1 VAEATARV
9 ASGLAGTAVSTGTSS
24 SAATVASTATT
35 EASASAIVSTTT
47 LGAVTGNVALLA
59 ALVALLSAA
68 GGTPHTG
75 TSLLGALTADV
86 AGTTAAVACLLG
98 LRVLALAAHVALLSA
113 VVAGRGSLGGAL
125 GGAVGRVSAC
135 CSCKLEYEWRKAEFD
150 LQL

>member
-1 VAEATARV
+1 VAEATAGV
-9 ASGLAGTAVSTGTSS
+9 ASGLAGTAVSTSTTG
-24 SAATVASTATT
+24 SAAVASTATA
-35 EASASAIVSTTT
+35 EATASAISVTTT
-47 LGAVTGNVALLA
+47 LGAVTGNVTPLA
-59 ALVALLSAA
+59 ALVALLAA
-68 GGTPHTG
+68 TGGASHTG

-135 CSCKLEYEWRKAEFD
+135 CNCELEYEWRKEESG